1 MSDFDVAMT
10 SLSSEKTKKLKC
22 DLLKWK
28 NKLAGNKSNMFA
40 RANENENMLRTNG
53 FVRME
58 KLRVLTSLIFGKL
71 GCPVSDN
78 SWHAFYKE
86 DETKLK
92 HT

>member
-40 RANENENMLRTNG
+40 RANENENMLRTNR

-58 KLRVLTSLIFGKL
+58 KLCVLTSLIFAKL

-78 SWHAFYKE
+78 SWHVF
-86 DETKLK
+86 L
-92 HT
+92 